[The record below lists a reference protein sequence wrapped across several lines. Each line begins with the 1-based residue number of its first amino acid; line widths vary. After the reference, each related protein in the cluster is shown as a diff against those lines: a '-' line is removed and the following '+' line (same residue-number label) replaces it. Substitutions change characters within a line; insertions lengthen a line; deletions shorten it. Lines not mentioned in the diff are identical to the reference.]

1 VRFALDILLSIAV
14 AAAWF
19 TVLAYFRL
27 RTPFERL
34 HAVTFINIAGTAPI
48 VLAAFLSDGVGSRSL
63 KCVFILVFVLPASA
77 LLAHVTG
84 RALHVREGE
93 RR

>member
-1 VRFALDILLSIAV
+1 VVDILLSIAV

-19 TVLAYFRL
+19 TVIAYFRL
-27 RTPFERL
+27 HTPFERL

-63 KCVFILVFVLPASA
+63 KCAFILVFLLPASA
-77 LLAHVTG
+77 LLAHVSG

>member
-1 VRFALDILLSIAV
+1 MRFVLDVLLAIAV
-14 AAAWF
+14 TAAWF
-19 TVLAYFRL
+19 TVIAYFRL

-48 VLAAFLSDGVGSRSL
+48 VLAAFLSEGVGPRSL
-63 KCVFILVFVLPASA
+63 KCAFILVLLLPASA